1 MTGAFGYELDLSAQ
15 TDEDV
20 EEIRR
25 QVALVKHIRKTTQH
39 GVFTRLRS
47 PFDDNVTA
55 WQFADDERVI
65 LCAYRVLN
73 KPNAAPTR
81 VRLHGVPAG
90 VYTAPDS
97 SEITAEALMN
107 AGVRPDFPHRDFAS
121 CVMVFER
128 KQ

>member
-1 MTGAFGYELDLSAQ
+1 M
-15 TDEDV
+15 

-25 QVALVKHIRKTTQH
+25 QVALVKHIRRTTQQ

-47 PFDDNVTA
+47 PFEDNITA
-55 WQFADDERVI
+55 WQFSDGDRVI

-73 KPNAAPTR
+73 KPNAAPVR

-90 VYTAPDS
+90 VYTAPDG
-97 SEITAEALMN
+97 SEITDGALVG

-121 CVMVFER
+121 CVMVFE
-128 KQ
+128 KKK